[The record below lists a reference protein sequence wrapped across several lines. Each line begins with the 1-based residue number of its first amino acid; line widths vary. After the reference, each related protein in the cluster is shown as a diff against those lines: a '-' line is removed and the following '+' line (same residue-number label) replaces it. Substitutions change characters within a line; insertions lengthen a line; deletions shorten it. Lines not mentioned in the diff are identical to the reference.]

1 MTQRD
6 KWMKRPPVVRYH
18 LFSHAI
24 KYCAEEVEYVITDTL
39 SLTFI
44 ISMPKSWS
52 NKKKKEMDGQPHRV
66 KPDLDNIVKAFKD
79 CLCEDDS
86 FIHTY
91 QNVRKIW
98 GEKGCIL
105 IHR

>member
-1 MTQRD
+1 MEDILRLEVEPIGKPRMTQRD

-52 NKKKKEMDGQPHRV
+52 NKKKK
-66 KPDLDNIVKAFKD
+66 AFKD

>member
-1 MTQRD
+1 
-6 KWMKRPPVVRYH
+6 
-18 LFSHAI
+18 
-24 KYCAEEVEYVITDTL
+24 
-39 SLTFI
+39 
-44 ISMPKSWS
+44 MPKSWS

-79 CLCEDDS
+79 SLCEDDS